1 LMPTVPI
8 PEVEVGDVL
17 ALLDTGASQ
26 EVSMSNFNALPRPAT
41 VLVTDDR
48 ASVVRRRETEADV
61 LRRDVM
67 PEHLQRERPASEAEG
82 ALERIVV

>member
-1 LMPTVPI
+1 
-8 PEVEVGDVL
+8 
-17 ALLDTGASQ
+17 
-26 EVSMSNFNALPRPAT
+26 MSE

-67 PEHLQRERPASEAEG
+67 PEHLKRAEPRGKREEEV
-82 ALERIVV
+82 LERVVA